1 MGRFPVLVPFHS
13 LNRGLLVRIL
23 TEPKNSTVKQFKLLF
38 GLDKVEL
45 TFTDDALRA
54 IASQALEKK
63 TGARGL
69 RAIVVI
75 IFDVHYFNCIMMF
88 TFSYNL

>member
-1 MGRFPVLVPFHS
+1 MPFHS
-13 LNRGLLVRIL
+13 LNRSLLVRIL
-23 TEPKNSTVKQFKLLF
+23 TEPKNSTIKQFKLLF
-38 GLDKVEL
+38 DLDKVEL

-69 RAIVVI
+69 RAIVVMI
-75 IFDVHYFNCIMMF
+75 NMILLSFIM
-88 TFSYNL
+88 

>member
-1 MGRFPVLVPFHS
+1 MPFHS
-13 LNRGLLVRIL
+13 LNRNLLVRIL
-23 TEPKNSTVKQFKLLF
+23 TEPKNSTIKQFKLLF
-38 GLDKVEL
+38 DLDKVEL
-45 TFTDDALRA
+45 TFTDDALKA

-75 IFDVHYFNCIMMF
+75 I
-88 TFSYNL
+88 YNLTILKLF

>member
-1 MGRFPVLVPFHS
+1 
-13 LNRGLLVRIL
+13 
-23 TEPKNSTVKQFKLLF
+23 VKQFKLLF

-75 IFDVHYFNCIMMF
+75 IYCVIFVI
-88 TFSYNL
+88 T